1 MGHLARLQTLSLLG
15 CLPNSPHGE
24 FAPTSTHPAIK
35 CFKFIFLIPRKKRQ
49 HCAQDETKHVYFS
62 FFNPL
67 KVTSLNDSLLFS
79 YAPRYRRV
87 KNTIQHD
94 DKSQD
99 LSLRCSTS
107 SLILIYVKLL
117 KKVASFE
124 INIITLTCTALISSL
139 TVNTSCCFPL
149 YWTGFHAGCYRK
161 G

>member
-87 KNTIQHD
+87 KNTIQQQNNTIQRQ
-94 DKSQD
+94 KSGSESKMQHIQFD
-99 LSLRCSTS
+99 S
-107 SLILIYVKLL
+107 
-117 KKVASFE
+117 
-124 INIITLTCTALISSL
+124 NICKAAEK
-139 TVNTSCCFPL
+139 SCFI
-149 YWTGFHAGCYRK
+149 
-161 G
+161 